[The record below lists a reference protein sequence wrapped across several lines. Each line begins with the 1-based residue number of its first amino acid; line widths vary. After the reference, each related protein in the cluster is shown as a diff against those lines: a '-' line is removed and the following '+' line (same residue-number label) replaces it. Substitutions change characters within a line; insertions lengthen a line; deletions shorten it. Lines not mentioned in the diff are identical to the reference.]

1 MSRHT
6 LEYQPLKKEAI
17 SRILNTMLENIE
29 KKKKGIKISSSQLP
43 KMYLRMARVLA
54 GSEDET
60 FGDIVD
66 NLLTKNATGDEFKNA
81 LRGISERQ
89 IPQKYK
95 RLYTDRLHHVI
106 PLELMD
112 VLVQQEPNVMFEFLQ
127 RAEADGQFFSDS
139 PENLE
144 SFQEQAHTGAKEKKG
159 GKNYKPDSMLNR
171 GGVRELS
178 AHPYGTNKGIDPS
191 LKKQYASGVEMYEA
205 FLPSMNAAKSEAQ
218 LGIRSDL
225 SRRRVAND
233 ILSELGIQK
242 LGDDHWAPGKPTP
255 EIQVGRDALAIERNA
270 DRVADSFDPY
280 KFQEPETLKKLG
292 IKPNLSQALSLNRKQ
307 LQMLAAAGLAAPSM
321 LGTAASAAETKGRAE
336 LALKT
341 KNPIDA
347 VQTGL
352 SAASL
357 AGDFVPVAGE
367 LISTPADTANLVID
381 GVRDRGGAKIQRSLA
396 RSKELQVSGRDDAA
410 TRKNRLSI
418 GFSQNSGF

>member
-6 LEYQPLKKEAI
+6 LEYQSLKKEAI

-54 GSEDET
+54 GSEDKT
-60 FGDIVD
+60 FADVVD
-66 NLLTKNATGDEFKNA
+66 NLLTKDATGDEFKNA

-95 RLYTDRLHHVI
+95 RLFTDRLHHVI

-112 VLVQQEPNVMFEFLQ
+112 VLVQQEPDVMFQFLQ

-144 SFQEQAHTGAKEKKG
+144 SFQEQAHTSATEKKG
-159 GKNYKPDSMLNR
+159 GKHYKPQSMLNKR
-171 GGVRELS
+171 GVRELS

-191 LKKQYASGVEMYEA
+191 LRRVYASGDEMYEA
-205 FLPSMNAAKSEAQ
+205 FKPAMQAAKYEAE

-225 SRRRVAND
+225 SRRVEANKV
-233 ILSELGIQK
+233 LSELGIQET
-242 LGDDHWAPGKPTP
+242 GDDHWSPGKPTP
-255 EIQVGRDALAIERNA
+255 EIEVGRDALAIEKNA

-292 IKPNLSQALSLNRKQ
+292 IRPNLSQALSLNRKQ
-307 LQMLAAAGLAAPSM
+307 LQMLAGAGLVAPSA
-321 LGTAASAAETKGRAE
+321 LGIAASAAETKGRAE

-347 VQTGL
+347 LQTGL
-352 SAASL
+352 SATSL

-396 RSKELQVSGRDDAA
+396 RSRELQVSGRDDAA
-410 TRKNRLSI
+410 TRRNRLSI